1 MFIKCNMN
9 SMHLSAM
16 DLNLVTVLHVLLAER
31 NVSRAA
37 KRLGLSQSATS
48 HALARLRA
56 TVGDPLLVRSPTGLV
71 PTARAVAMQGAL
83 DSSLAEIE
91 RALFAEARFDPG
103 TAERAVRVVTSD
115 YAAIQL
121 YPPLVETLGKEAP
134 GISLWSESYTDE
146 SRTRLARGEADL
158 MLAPPTPST
167 RETAASMHEEVIF
180 EETFVCVVRKGHP
193 LTRGKIT
200 VQRFAAERHAFI
212 APGGRPGGVVDEAL
226 ALQGLR
232 RTVAVA
238 VPHFLLA
245 PHVVAKSDLVLTM
258 GRRLAVEFARMLP
271 LAVLE
276 PPLALPSFAIALHWH
291 ARQTHDLAHTY
302 VRDKIRAVARAMAE
316 QDGKVGRKKG

>member
-1 MFIKCNMN
+1 MFVTCIMYR
-9 SMHLSAM
+9 MHLSAI
-16 DLNLVTVLHVLLAER
+16 DLNLVTVLHALLAER

-48 HALARLRA
+48 HALARLRL
-56 TVGDPLLVRSPTGLV
+56 TLGDALLVRSPTGLV

-83 DSSLAEIE
+83 ESSLAEIE

-103 TAERAVRVVTSD
+103 TAERAMRVVTSD
-115 YAAIQL
+115 YAAMQI
-121 YPPLVETLGKEAP
+121 YPSLVETLSREAP
-134 GISLWSESYTDE
+134 GISLWSEPHTDE
-146 SRTRLARGEADL
+146 SRARLARGEADL
-158 MLAPPTPST
+158 LLAPTTDSS
-167 RETAASMHEEVIF
+167 REAASMLEEVLF

-193 LTRGKIT
+193 LTRGKLT
-200 VQRFAAERHAFI
+200 VERFAAQRHAFV

-258 GRRLAVEFARMLP
+258 GRRLAAEFARMLP
-271 LAVLE
+271 LAILE
-276 PPLALPSFAIALHWH
+276 PPLVLPSFAIALHWH

-302 VRDKIRAVARAMAE
+302 VREKIRAVARAMAE
-316 QDGKVGRKKG
+316 QDGKVRRKKD

>member
-1 MFIKCNMN
+1 MYA
-9 SMHLSAM
+9 MHLAAI

-56 TVGDPLLVRSPTGLV
+56 TVGDPLLVRSPSGLV
-71 PTARAVAMQGAL
+71 PTARAVAMQSAL
-83 DSSLAEIE
+83 DASLAEIE
-91 RALFAEARFDPG
+91 RALFAEARFDPR

-115 YAAIQL
+115 YAAMQL
-121 YPPLVETLGKEAP
+121 YPSLVASLGREAP
-134 GISLWSESYTDE
+134 GISLWSEPHTDE
-146 SRTRLARGEADL
+146 SRARLARGEADL
-158 MLAPPTPST
+158 LLAPPTPST
-167 RETAASMHEEVIF
+167 GATGATIASMHEEVLF
-180 EETFVCVVRKGHP
+180 EETFVCMVRKGHP
-193 LTRGKIT
+193 LTRGKLT
-200 VQRFAAERHAFI
+200 VERFAKERHAFV

-226 ALQGLR
+226 ALHGLR
-232 RTVAVA
+232 RTVALA

-258 GRRLAVEFARMLP
+258 GRRLALEFARMLP

-276 PPLALPSFAIALHWH
+276 PPFALPSFAIALHWH

-302 VRDKIRAVARAMAE
+302 VREKIRAVARAMAE
-316 QDGKVGRKKG
+316 QDGKNRPRC